1 MTDPL
6 KLNATLVDALG
17 SSLRRGDHA
26 LGTVPALLRQVL
38 ENEAWRDFETSRGD
52 LVHHDRFAEFVTT
65 PPLKGLGATV
75 DLVRRIVA
83 DDVELLDL
91 LDRAL
96 QNPVGGSRKIEL
108 NDDNVNVEFDLER
121 PSGNSESAAL
131 RRLRKDRP
139 DLHADVLAE
148 RLSAHAAMVIAGFR
162 RKTQTVRMDS
172 PESAAETLRKHMA
185 PEQLRALVKL
195 LAEIADERDA
205 P

>member
-38 ENEAWRDFETSRGD
+38 ENEAWRDFETSRGEF
-52 LVHHDRFAEFVTT
+52 VHHDRFAEFVTT

-91 LDRAL
+91 FDQAL
-96 QNPVGGSRKIEL
+96 GRKPRTDKITV
-108 NDDNVNVEFDLER
+108 NDDNVHDSADLER

-139 DLHADVLAE
+139 DLHAEVLAE
-148 RLSAHAAMVIAGFR
+148 RISAHAAMVIAGFR

-172 PESAAETLRKHMA
+172 PESAAQTLRKHMP
-185 PEQLRALVKL
+185 PEQLRTLVRL
-195 LAEIADERDA
+195 LSEEHSEGE
-205 P
+205 PQ